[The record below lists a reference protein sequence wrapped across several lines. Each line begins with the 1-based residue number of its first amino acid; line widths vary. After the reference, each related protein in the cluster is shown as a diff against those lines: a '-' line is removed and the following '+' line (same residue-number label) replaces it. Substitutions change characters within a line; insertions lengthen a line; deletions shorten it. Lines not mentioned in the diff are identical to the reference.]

1 MDFLNLSWLL
11 RFTFV
16 WLLFVWLAQR
26 PQTLIKICRESN
38 ANRERERPY
47 HWNVDLQQSW
57 KWFFFSW
64 IRNMIECTHKTNAK
78 KSHTKATRWTNIPK
92 MNAIRLNYQ
101 CRDTLK
107 FRIKVKTGNL
117 IWQHLYIS
125 YRIENVYAFAH
136 IFFSSCCFSS
146 RFFDILHFCYYLILI
161 SQLCICC
168 RFENHCI
175 NNFFVHHI
183 I

>member
-1 MDFLNLSWLL
+1 M
-11 RFTFV
+11 
-16 WLLFVWLAQR
+16 
-26 PQTLIKICRESN
+26 
-38 ANRERERPY
+38 
-47 HWNVDLQQSW
+47 DLQQSW
-57 KWFFFSW
+57 KWFFSSW

-117 IWQHLYIS
+117 IWQHLYFS

-136 IFFSSCCFSS
+136 IFSSSCCYSS
-146 RFFDILHFCYYLILI
+146 RFFDILHFCYYLILCMWI
-161 SQLCICC
+161 FVAGLKIIASTIFLCASYHLVVECVKPHLQ
-168 RFENHCI
+168 FEMHASTGVI
-175 NNFFVHHI
+175 RWHV
-183 I
+183 